1 MLLQNTKISFAKNR
15 VTQKSHPL
23 KKSIKPTAPSG
34 FAAALA
40 PTARIG
46 ARTVATID
54 PNVLKQLEAGE
65 IETANLTEGLGIN
78 MNRLMSAVAPSL
90 GKNLIDSELGIV
102 QRMTQAGLLLRQAR
116 LNLGDHASDTV
127 RGWASFAIGQDQ
139 NIEPMKRLASMRPF
153 AADSHFGVREWAW
166 MAVRAIVVADPIAS
180 IKVLSPWVLDKD
192 ANVRRFASEATR
204 PRGVWAAS
212 IPILRKE
219 PHLALPMLKELRFD
233 AERYVEDSVA
243 NWLNDATKDQPDWV
257 RQLLAQWEEEG
268 VADRLIKRASRSL
281 KS

>member
-1 MLLQNTKISFAKNR
+1 
-15 VTQKSHPL
+15 L
-23 KKSIKPTAPSG
+23 KKSIKPQSAPSPS
-34 FAAALA
+34 AH
-40 PTARIG
+40 PVRIG

-54 PNVLKQLEAGE
+54 PTVLKQLEAGV

-78 MNRLMSAVAPSL
+78 MNRLMGVVAPRL
-90 GKNLIDSELGIV
+90 GKYLIDSELGIV
-102 QRMTQAGLLLRQAR
+102 QRMAQAGSLLREAH
-116 LNLGDHASDTV
+116 LDVGEHPSDTV
-127 RGWASFAIGQDQ
+127 RGWAAFAIGQDE
-139 NIEPMKRLASMRPF
+139 NTAPMKRLASMRPF

-166 MAVRAIVVADPIAS
+166 MAVRAIVVADPVAS
-180 IKVLSPWVLDKD
+180 IKVLTPWVFDKD

-219 PHLALPMLKELRFD
+219 PHLALPILKELRFD

-243 NWLNDATKDQPDWV
+243 NWLNDAAKDQPDWV
-257 RQLLAQWEEEG
+257 KQLLAQWEKEG

-281 KS
+281 KN